1 MSTRARFIVFG
12 WAVVI
17 FSLTALVDWHENPHV
32 RRATGIVLATLLLWI
47 TEIAPLGVVAMLVPI
62 AATWCGLLTWN
73 EAVGAWGDPI
83 IFLFL
88 GAFLLARAL
97 DKHGAFHWLAS
108 ARWATSR
115 DGRAAPL
122 TLPVMGI
129 SGALSSMQNN
139 TAVTAMLLPVV
150 TRLAAATTIPGI
162 VLLALSYGSTFGGM
176 TTPVGTAPNFI
187 GYSAMKRL
195 DASVSFV
202 SWMRVGVPVWIGT
215 TVIAWMVFRTFER
228 WWRRRPAAP
237 ARLPGPRWLEDYV
250 VTDVGP
256 PRTAA
261 APADPHGAARRWA
274 LGAFAAAATVW
285 LSCGVV
291 LSVTS
296 AEHPANRWVRNF
308 LPESLVPVLLAWLL
322 FMARVG
328 PKRQT
333 VLDRHDFQSIDWDT
347 IFLIAGGLVLGRMLE
362 RSGAATELARAVAE
376 SRLSPTTIL
385 FALAGVTVLLSELTS
400 NTATASLMVPIAG
413 SVAPAAGLS
422 EVQGIWLVALSASL
436 GFALPVS
443 TPPNALV
450 YGTRMVP
457 LRLMAGLGVVV
468 DVLSVT
474 WVACCVRMLA

>member
-1 MSTRARFIVFG
+1 MSTRARFMIFG

-17 FSLTALVDWHENPHV
+17 FGVTALVDWHENPHV
-32 RRATGIVLATLLLWI
+32 RRAAGIVLATLLLWI

-73 EAVGAWGDPI
+73 EAVGSWGDPI

-97 DKHGAFHWLAS
+97 DKHGAFQWLAH
-108 ARWATSR
+108 ARWAKSR

-122 TLPVMGI
+122 TLSIMGI

-150 TRLAAATTIPGI
+150 TRLAATTAVPAI
-162 VLLALSYGSTFGGM
+162 VLLSLSYGATFGGM

-187 GYSAMKRL
+187 GYSAMKRI
-195 DASVSFV
+195 DPTVSFL
-202 SWMRVGVPVWIGT
+202 SWMRVGAPVWIGT
-215 TVIAWMVFRTFER
+215 TAIAWLVLRTFER
-228 WWRRRPAAP
+228 WRRRRPAAL
-237 ARLPGPRWLEDYV
+237 ALLPGPKWLEDYV

-256 PRTAA
+256 PRTA

-285 LSCGVV
+285 LSSGVV
-291 LSVTS
+291 LGVTS
-296 AEHPANRWVRNF
+296 PENAANQWVRAF

-333 VLDRHDFQSIDWDT
+333 VLDRHDFQSLDWDT
-347 IFLIAGGLVLGRMLE
+347 LFLIAGGLVLGRMLE

-376 SRLSPTTIL
+376 SRLGPTTIL

-422 EVQGIWLVALSASL
+422 EAQGIWLVALSASL

-450 YGTRMVP
+450 YGTRLVP
-457 LRLMAGLGVVV
+457 LRLMAGLGVIV
-468 DVLSVT
+468 DILSVT
-474 WVACCVRMLA
+474 WVACCVRWFA